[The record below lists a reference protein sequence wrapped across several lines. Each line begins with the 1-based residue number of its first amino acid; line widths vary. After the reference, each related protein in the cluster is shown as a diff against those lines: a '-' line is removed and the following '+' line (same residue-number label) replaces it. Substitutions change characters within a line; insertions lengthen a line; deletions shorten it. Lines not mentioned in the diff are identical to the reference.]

1 MGRSL
6 TIFDTTLRD
15 GEQMP
20 HVVFSKEQKVELALL
35 FSEFGVDYIDIM
47 PFISPH
53 ELEVTRELARLD
65 MSAEIV
71 ASCRMMRKDID
82 TVHRCGVRRIC
93 LFTPLSDLHLE
104 RKLGITKERN
114 LERSLE
120 MIDYARR
127 KDLAIDFA
135 AEDCSRADKDYL
147 MRFIDRVSDKVGT
160 FFLADTTGCK
170 TPSETFDIVKAI
182 TGRCGCRIG
191 LHEHNDFGLATAN
204 TLEGI
209 RAGAEVFSGTFTG
222 IGERA
227 GNAPIEEVCAAL
239 KFIDGVELPVK
250 YHLLKDIC
258 DRVQAFSGIRLHPH
272 KPVTGEN
279 AFSHEAG
286 IHVQGILTDALM
298 YENFDPAFVGHERR
312 IWFGKHSGKAGL
324 SHFIDDAPD
333 DEIQML
339 LEAIK
344 EMSQAQGRSFSSSEV
359 IELHRSRSRA
369 NRMTRQEG
377 LNVGR
382 KYMLRGAHLKGL
394 HSVGNMRGVPSDIL
408 GTRALEPFEFTRF

>member
-1 MGRSL
+1 MGRGVV
-6 TIFDTTLRD
+6 IFDTTLRD

-20 HVVFSKEQKVELALL
+20 HVVFSKEQKLELALL
-35 FSEFGVDYIDIM
+35 FSEFGVEYIDIM
-47 PFISPH
+47 PFISSH

-104 RKLGITKERN
+104 RKLGISKKRN
-114 LERSLE
+114 LERSIE
-120 MIDYARR
+120 MIDYARQ
-127 KDLAIDFA
+127 KGLAVDFA
-135 AEDCSRADKDYL
+135 CEDYSRADKDYR
-147 MRFIDRVSDKVGT
+147 MQFVDRVSDKVGT

-170 TPSETFDIVKAI
+170 TPLETFDMVKAI
-182 TGRCGCRIG
+182 TSRCGCRIG
-191 LHEHNDFGLATAN
+191 LHEHNDFGMATAN

-239 KFIDGVELPVK
+239 KFIDNVDLPVK
-250 YHLLKDIC
+250 YHLLKGIC
-258 DRVQAFSGIRLHPH
+258 DSIQAFSGISLHPH
-272 KPVTGEN
+272 KPITGEN

-312 IWFGKHSGKAGL
+312 ILFGKHSGKAGL
-324 SHFIDDAPD
+324 NHFIDDAPD

-339 LEAIK
+339 LTTVK
-344 EMSQAQGRSFSSSEV
+344 EMSQEQGRSFSASEV
-359 IELHRSRSRA
+359 IELHGSLFR
-369 NRMTRQEG
+369 
-377 LNVGR
+377 
-382 KYMLRGAHLKGL
+382 
-394 HSVGNMRGVPSDIL
+394 
-408 GTRALEPFEFTRF
+408 